1 MAGGEPPAK
10 RLRFDPL
17 ETSKEYVVLLMLEED
32 EAFGRALGAC
42 REACDEA
49 VACDDEDG
57 ASLPEPAEVRLWS
70 EQREGTRHITLLK
83 GINITPTE
91 AAEVRYEEAPNLPL
105 HLTPTRLMPWV
116 PATIALGFDDIK
128 PQLDPLVAGLQGL
141 PATKKTADAQPH
153 ISLFRTGRET
163 RTEEDKRLKK
173 LAKRVAIPAIKKNY
187 PRNKENTGVAFGS
200 VRGVKVVIKPLGGEY
215 DDSSWRVLAS
225 SSGD

>member
-1 MAGGEPPAK
+1 M
-10 RLRFDPL
+10 
-17 ETSKEYVVLLMLEED
+17 
-32 EAFGRALGAC
+32 
-42 REACDEA
+42 
-49 VACDDEDG
+49 
-57 ASLPEPAEVRLWS
+57 
-70 EQREGTRHITLLK
+70 
-83 GINITPTE
+83 
-91 AAEVRYEEAPNLPL
+91 RYEEAPNLPL

-116 PATIALGFDDIK
+116 PATIALGFGDVRAE
-128 PQLDPLVAGLQGL
+128 LEPLVAGLQGL
-141 PATKKTADAQPH
+141 PAATPEAQPH

-215 DDSSWRVLAS
+215 EDSSWRVLAS